1 MRSMVLVG
9 LLIGGVIAAG
19 SWGIWGPQAAF
30 SAGIFAALAVLV
42 QVAAIAL
49 VQPVTQAAPKVFIKR
64 WGMGMGLR
72 LLGLV
77 GFVLAVGLDPTHFPP
92 IPAAIGFL
100 GVLLPLLFFEVRLV
114 R

>member
-1 MRSMVLVG
+1 MKSTVLAG
-9 LLIGGVIAAG
+9 ALIGAVLAVG
-19 SWGIWGPQAAF
+19 SWALWGAQAAF
-30 SAGIFAALAVLV
+30 AAGIFAALALAI
-42 QVAAIAL
+42 QLAAIAL
-49 VQPVTQAAPKVFIKR
+49 VQPVKEAAPKVFIKR

-77 GFVLAVGLDPTHFPP
+77 GFVLAVGLDRTHFPP

-100 GVLLPLLFFEVRLV
+100 GVLLPLLLFEVRLV